1 MQLMNPASIIG
12 IAIGASLFTLFSKK
26 NKDKTRLH
34 RFGLFI
40 ASFFCVLVV
49 LLAVNFGIYYFQ
61 RY

>member
-26 NKDKTRLH
+26 NKDKTKLRK
-34 RFGLFI
+34 FGLFV
-40 ASFFCVLVV
+40 ASFFGVLVA
-49 LLAVNFGIYYFQ
+49 LLAINFGIYYFQ